1 MAGSQNL
8 ISPDDAS
15 GGFAGISS
23 MSSFEDMPKDLL
35 KLFTQVE
42 SLVNKIAK
50 TWEGTASSIKDVS
63 KVAGSSTP
71 GSGNLGLGSFSVGSA
86 ATGLG
91 LGVVAAGSIL
101 SSMAPSTMSA
111 VTQAL
116 AASTYAG
123 FSGMT
128 NMQATKMANM
138 QVGMG
143 ATSAMGPTMAA
154 ANLSSMGLL
163 AGSVSS
169 NRVMGQIGG
178 LSAMTG
184 MSNEQVAGAMGS
196 INGMNFLSKGI
207 KVRDSSGNLLAPNQL
222 IDNVWNGLVGGRQL
236 TQAQVAATFLSPNG
250 PGTQTLIA
258 LAGGNQALLQTLQS
272 GMMARAKAG
281 SAITAGEMSNGLTM
295 LKTMGVDSSSPL
307 YSNFKNNTAQANL
320 LGSTES
326 SLVGGYN
333 TALNANADV
342 TNNLANLAA
351 SADGV
356 TKALMGLK
364 GFLQTF
370 PGAGSVGGT
379 ISSLGSLGA
388 GMGANA
394 LMNRS
399 LKRSITSAL
408 KGEESQIGPLLSN
421 GKFTS
426 KGEQSLLSK
435 LGSGAG
441 NILSKLLGFGE
452 TVAIDAAETGGGG
465 PYDHGSMGQG
475 GIGGPTDSH
484 SNILPVAK
492 GTPVTSP
499 YGPRGG
505 GAKTKGFHPGVDYG
519 VQTGSPVYA
528 HDSGTVTLIG
538 NGGGYGNYI
547 EIDHGSYRTRYA
559 HLSSIMVSRGQKVS
573 GGQVIAKSGATGNV
587 TGPHL
592 HFEVLVNGKKVNP
605 APYLVGS
612 GSSNARAG
620 NSRVYSTGR
629 SNSQSTI
636 SDLGSLSS
644 TDVNSALNSF
654 NTSSY
659 SDLSNIFG
667 ASGAKNL
674 SSNSSMSFIKGQ
686 LQTTAGTIL
695 GTGSQQAWARTLL
708 GKLGKPATADNVRA
722 LTTWAAWE
730 GGQWHNSAHY
740 NPLNTTQPE
749 AGATNMNKEG
759 VKSYK
764 SWDQGYAA
772 TVETLNNGRY
782 KSILSALT
790 KGNNVGNVLTAV
802 DHSPWGTKIPGY
814 GGPTGD
820 LGTAGV
826 STTLSMPSSGRGG
839 PTVSGGAGGT
849 VNVNFNVKFY
859 AQQAS
864 VADAKRF
871 IKMIETEAKSSSL
884 LRTIGS
890 IG

>member
-71 GSGNLGLGSFSVGSA
+71 GSGKLGLGSFSVGSA

-91 LGVVAAGSIL
+91 LGVVATGSIL

-169 NRVMGQIGG
+169 NNVMGQIGG

-184 MSNEQVAGAMGS
+184 MSNEQAAGAMGS

-207 KVRDSSGNLLAPNQL
+207 RVRDASGNLLPPNQ
-222 IDNVWNGLVGGRQL
+222 IINNVWNSLVGGRQL

-258 LAGGNQALLQTLQS
+258 LAGGNQGLLQTLQS

-281 SAITAGEMSNGLTM
+281 SGLTSNEMSNGLTM

-326 SLVGGYN
+326 GLVGGYN

-379 ISSLGSLGA
+379 ISGIGSTVA
-388 GMGANA
+388 TMGANA

-399 LKRSITSAL
+399 LKRSITSTLAGGAEASA
-408 KGEESQIGPLLSN
+408 KQG
-421 GKFTS
+421 
-426 KGEQSLLSK
+426 LLSK
-435 LGSGAG
+435 IGSKIPGILSGAG
-441 NILSKLLGFGE
+441 NVLKSIFGFVE
-452 TVAIDAAETGGGG
+452 SNPELIADGG
-465 PYDHGSMGQG
+465 PYDHGSMGHG
-475 GIGGPTDSH
+475 GIGGPTEGH
-484 SNILPVAK
+484 ANILPVSK
-492 GTPVTSP
+492 GTPITSP

-620 NSRVYSTGR
+620 NSRVYSTGK

-636 SDLGSLSS
+636 TDLGSLSS

-667 ASGAKNL
+667 ASGSKNL

-790 KGNNVGNVLTAV
+790 KGNNVGSVLSAV
-802 DHSPWGTKIPGY
+802 DHSPWGTHIPGY

-871 IKMIETEAKSSSL
+871 IKMIEAEAKSSSL